1 VGEERRYSRSH
12 EWVIREGDSA
22 RVGVSEFAV
31 EQLGDVVYL
40 ELPAVGK
47 QLNRGDVIGDIESVK
62 AVSQLYAPI
71 SGEVIAV
78 NEELEAHPEL
88 VNEDPLGKG
97 WIVVLQPVDLGD
109 IDTLMF
115 KADYDRFAAEEQA

>member
-1 VGEERRYSRSH
+1 MGEERRYSRSH